1 MGKTQLSL
9 TFPHIRTYRKIEAII
24 NHFATMKVFIIL
36 CIVIGITAS
45 LSEAKE
51 GKKDAKKGV
60 GHSAIQFKREAK
72 KPGVSHSA
80 IQFKRETTG
89 QGAENE
95 DAIAALDDVEA
106 ETGVD
111 RLKRE
116 AKEKKKDA
124 KKGVGH
130 KAIQFKREAKKPGV
144 SHNAIQF
151 KREAKEEKKDAK
163 KGVGHKAIQFKREAK
178 EEKKEAKKG
187 VGHGA
192 IQFKREAKEEKKDQE
207 KEVGGL
213 FGKLAGALGAG
224 LQAAGV

>member
-24 NHFATMKVFIIL
+24 NYFATMKVFIIL

-51 GKKDAKKGV
+51 GKKDPKKGV
-60 GHSAIQFKREAK
+60 GHS
-72 KPGVSHSA
+72 
-80 IQFKRETTG
+80 
-89 QGAENE
+89 
-95 DAIAALDDVEA
+95 
-106 ETGVD
+106 
-111 RLKRE
+111 
-116 AKEKKKDA
+116 
-124 KKGVGH
+124 
-130 KAIQFKREAKKPGV
+130 
-144 SHNAIQF
+144 AIQF

-163 KGVGHKAIQFKREAK
+163 KGVCHK
-178 EEKKEAKKG
+178 
-187 VGHGA
+187 A

-224 LQAAGV
+224 LNAAGV